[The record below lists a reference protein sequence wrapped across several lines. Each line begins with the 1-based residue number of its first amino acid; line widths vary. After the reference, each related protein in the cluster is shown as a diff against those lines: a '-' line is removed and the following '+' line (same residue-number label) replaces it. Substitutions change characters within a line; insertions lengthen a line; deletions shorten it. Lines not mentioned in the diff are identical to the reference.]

1 MPSGVP
7 IALGLAHRLPKGRSM
22 RPIARVLA
30 LALLLAPQG
39 ALAAGDTVFAGTQVL
54 DINIEFSQVAWWDS
68 LVTYYEAGLEQM
80 LAAVVTI
87 DGVAIDSVGVRLKGN
102 ASYTHPNDKK
112 PFRLAFDEYRD
123 DQRWDELKG
132 VHLNNCWEDPT
143 FIREKLHL
151 DFCRD
156 AGVPAPRGNFADL
169 SLNGEHW
176 GFYSLVEHVDKTFMS
191 SRFGNNDGNRY
202 KAVDGFLGGPLSDFK
217 WYGSDPSSYVS
228 RYELKSDSVATTWHD
243 LIAVI
248 DSLNNTASVAT
259 ALPPVLNLTSLYR
272 ALATDILMAS
282 LDSYVGS
289 CRNFYLYFEETTGRL
304 EWVVWDTGMSFGS
317 YWSAA
322 QNYETLGLT
331 YVSST
336 ANRPLA
342 AKIFAD
348 PTLSQEYLVA
358 LCGLYSNYFSSE
370 RLLPQV
376 TALADFVRPYV
387 YADPRKM
394 YTDAQ
399 FETNLTTDITVG
411 GHRKPGLVA
420 FITAREVD
428 VADQLDALGVSC
440 ESSIEPGDVVI
451 NEFAASNT
459 LILDPAG
466 EAEDWIELYNTTDA
480 PVDLS
485 GMYLSDD
492 PAAVTMWQFPAGT
505 VIGVNEYLIVWAD
518 DDDGQEGLH
527 AAFKLSAS
535 GEQILLSDTQAVLID
550 SVTFGAQT
558 ADLTMARIPN
568 GTGDFVQGTPTF
580 GRHNGFG
587 NACAAGQVAI
597 NELMADSDSYTDPAG
612 EAEDW
617 VELYNN
623 TDSELSLGG
632 LYLSDNFAS
641 PAKWMIPDGVSIPA
655 HGYLLVW
662 ADSDLDQEGLHADFK
677 LSAGGE
683 AVILSNPDFSVVDSL
698 SFGAQQTD
706 WSWARIPDGT
716 GAFEAT
722 SLPTPGAANQGST
735 AADGLLPTRLYLAR
749 AVPNPSAGRARI
761 QFSLPTAGRATLEVF
776 DVGGRRV
783 ASLVDGELAA
793 GVHSASFD
801 GAGLAAGVYLYRLHA
816 AGETA
821 AGRLLIIK

>member
-1 MPSGVP
+1 MKPLV
-7 IALGLAHRLPKGRSM
+7 RM
-22 RPIARVLA
+22 LA

-39 ALAAGDTVFAGTQVL
+39 ALAAGDTVFAGTQVFS
-54 DINIEFSQVAWWDS
+54 INIEFPQTAWWDS
-68 LVTYYEAGLEQM
+68 LVVYYEAGLEQM
-80 LAAVVTI
+80 LAATVTI
-87 DGVAIDSVGVRLKGN
+87 DGVAIDSVGVRFKGN
-102 ASYTHPNDKK
+102 SSYTHPNDKK
-112 PFRLAFDEYRD
+112 PFRLAFDEFRGE
-123 DQRWDELKG
+123 QRWDELKG

-191 SRFGNNDGNRY
+191 GRYGNNDGNRY
-202 KAVDGFLGGPLSDFK
+202 KAVDGFLGGPSSDFK
-217 WYGSDPSSYVS
+217 WYGSDPSGYTA
-228 RYELKSDSVATTWHD
+228 RYELKSDPVATSWYD

-248 DSLNNTASVAT
+248 DSLNNSAAVAS
-259 ALPPVLNLTSLYR
+259 ALPPVVNLSSLYR
-272 ALATDILMAS
+272 AFATDIIMAS

-289 CRNFYLYFEETTGRL
+289 CRNFYLYFEETTGRM

-317 YWSAA
+317 YWGAA

-331 YVSST
+331 YVSSV

-342 AKIFAD
+342 AKLFAD
-348 PTLSQEYLVA
+348 PVLNQEYLIA
-358 LCGLYSNYFSSE
+358 LCGLYTNYFSSA

-376 TALADFVRPYV
+376 AALADFVRPYV
-387 YADPRKM
+387 QADPRKM

-399 FETNLTTDITVG
+399 FEENLSTDITVG
-411 GHRKPGLVA
+411 GHRKPGLAA
-420 FITAREVD
+420 FIAAREVNI
-428 VADQLDALGVSC
+428 AEQLDALGVSC
-440 ESSIEPGDVVI
+440 ESGIQPGDVVI

-466 EAEDWIELYNTTDA
+466 EAEDWIELFNATAADI
-480 PVDLS
+480 DLG

-492 PAAVTMWQFPAGT
+492 PAAVTKWQFPAGT
-505 VIGVNEYLIVWAD
+505 VIGAGAYLIVWAD
-518 DDDGQEGLH
+518 EDEGQAGLH
-527 AAFKLSAS
+527 AGFKLGAS
-535 GEQILLSDTQAVLID
+535 GEQILFSDAQAVLLD
-550 SVTFGAQT
+550 AVTFGAQT
-558 ADLTMARIPN
+558 ANLTMARIPN
-568 GTGDFVQGTPTF
+568 GTGDFAQGTPTH

-587 NACAAGQVAI
+587 NAVAPGLVAV

-617 VELYNN
+617 VELYNS
-623 TDSELSLGG
+623 TDSELALGG
-632 LYLSDNFAS
+632 LYLSDNFTS
-641 PAKWMIPDGVSIPA
+641 PGKWMIPDGVAIPA
-655 HGYLLVW
+655 HGFLLVW
-662 ADSDLDQEGLHADFK
+662 ADEDLAQEGLHAAFK

-683 AVILSNPDFSVVDSL
+683 AVILSNPDFSIVDSL
-698 SFGAQQTD
+698 SYGAQQAD

-716 GAFEAT
+716 GAWEAT
-722 SLPTPGAANQGST
+722 SLPTPGAANQSST

-749 AVPNPSAGRARI
+749 NVPNPFASETLI
-761 QFSLPTAGRATLEVF
+761 QFSLPAAGRATLEVF
-776 DVGGRRV
+776 AVGGRRI
-783 ASLVDGELAA
+783 ATLVDGELAA
-793 GVHSASFD
+793 GAHSARFD
-801 GAGLAAGVYLYRLHA
+801 AAGLAAGVYLYRLRA